1 MCRFVQCILVS
12 LDSGAV
18 ERSPEPNWMG
28 WQAEGEALRAQVDI
42 GPLVGIER
50 FLTWGS
56 EQGCGW
62 LGGVEIVPGQEA
74 TPSRQDA

>member
-12 LDSGAV
+12 LDRDAG

-28 WQAEGEALRAQVDI
+28 WQTEGEVLRAQVDI

-50 FLTWGS
+50 FSDWG
-56 EQGCGW
+56 E
-62 LGGVEIVPGQEA
+62 
-74 TPSRQDA
+74 